1 MSGRPSSHLTRC
13 HPILLLPLIFP
24 SIRVFSSESVLR
36 IKWANYCCFSFSIGP
51 SNGYSGL
58 MSFRM
63 DWFDLL
69 SGNIESAFITQGD
82 WACLIEVD
90 LIEDRGKVSY
100 FNLCDVNMIVCISQ
114 NLLDYLFKVGTLE
127 VSHTLIKKW
136 KGSCGSRT
144 SMRIKYGWESRCTM
158 ASACFAQPPSWECF
172 VWF

>member
-1 MSGRPSSHLTRC
+1 MSGRPSSHLTLC
-13 HPILLLPLIFP
+13 HPVLLLPLIFP

-90 LIEDRGKVSY
+90 LIEDHGKVSY

-127 VSHTLIKKW
+127 VSHTLIKK
-136 KGSCGSRT
+136 
-144 SMRIKYGWESRCTM
+144 
-158 ASACFAQPPSWECF
+158 
-172 VWF
+172 